1 MMLKLSF
8 AAVVLTAAVFG
19 GNLSFESGAIK
30 AHTEMAI
37 DKKID
42 PVAKRAISHLSMES
56 TPLTL
61 KGFIE
66 VSMSDLIS
74 DNKKRDADM
83 QEALESSIFPKAV
96 FEVKE
101 VVAIGGDNYLLKGT
115 MTLHGV
121 TKPITFEG
129 KITEES
135 LKVRI
140 KATSALKMTDFGI
153 KPPRLL
159 FLSVRDQIDLNV
171 DVVLKR

>member
-1 MMLKLSF
+1 MKKVSF
-8 AAVVLTAAVFG
+8 LAMVLAVSVFG

-30 AHTEMAI
+30 AHTEMAL

-42 PVAKRAISHLSMES
+42 PVAKRAMSHLSME
-56 TPLTL
+56 TNPLTL
-61 KGFIE
+61 KGTIE
-66 VSMSDLIS
+66 VSMVDLVS

-83 QEALESSIFPKAV
+83 QEALESSIFPKVV

-101 VVAIGGDNYLLKGT
+101 VVAKGEDNYLLKGT
-115 MTLHGV
+115 MNLHGV

-135 LKVRI
+135 SKVRI

-153 KPPRLL
+153 KPPKLL
-159 FLSVRDQIDLNV
+159 FLSVRDQVDLYV
-171 DVVLKR
+171 DVSLKR